1 METLLIISI
10 SVTALAVILQAG
22 ILIALYLR
30 VMQASKRTE
39 TMVAEIHQRALPVL
53 DSAGE
58 ILTDSR
64 GKVSE
69 MTENLRAASSLLR
82 SQMERV
88 DHTMSDVLDRARLQV
103 IRADEMVTR
112 TMDRVEETTEMVQQ
126 TVVSPV
132 RQLTGLLNGVTAG
145 FNTFFKRR
153 GARSQSH
160 EDMQDEELFI

>member
-1 METLLIISI
+1 MENLLIISI

-22 ILIALYLR
+22 ILVALYMKLA
-30 VMQASKRTE
+30 QASKRTE
-39 TMVAEIHQRALPVL
+39 TMMAEIHQRALPVL
-53 DSAGE
+53 DSAGV

-64 GKVSE
+64 DKLGE

-82 SQMERV
+82 AQMERV

-103 IRADEMVTR
+103 MRADEMVTR
-112 TMDRVEETTEMVQQ
+112 TIDRVEETTEMVQQ

-145 FNTFFKRR
+145 FNTFFRRKRS
-153 GARSQSH
+153 ASQD
-160 EDMQDEELFI
+160 DMQDEELFI

>member
-30 VMQASKRTE
+30 VMDASKKTE
-39 TMVAEIHQRALPVL
+39 SMMAEIHQRAVPVL
-53 DSAGE
+53 DSAGV

-64 GKVSE
+64 DKLGE
-69 MTENLRAASSLLR
+69 MTENLRAASLLLR

-88 DHTMSDVLDRARLQV
+88 DHTMSDILDRTRLQV

-132 RQLTGLLNGVTAG
+132 RQLTGLLSGVTAG

-153 GARSQSH
+153 GSQSR

>member
-22 ILIALYLR
+22 ILITLYLR
-30 VMQASKRTE
+30 VMDASKKTE
-39 TMVAEIHQRALPVL
+39 SMVAEIHQRALPVL
-53 DSAGE
+53 DSAGV

-64 GKVSE
+64 DKLGE
-69 MTENLRAASSLLR
+69 MAENLRAASSLLR

-88 DHTMSDVLDRARLQV
+88 DHTMSDILDRTRLQV

-153 GARSQSH
+153 ASQSR